1 MDNLLI
7 PKNSEIVSGIID
19 LIKNHSLVLKI
30 NQMFLSKEE
39 KERRVIDLY
48 YYNQGKTF
56 LDIAKELGMS
66 LNAKNGYNK
75 EQRNNSIVT
84 TNKRQSSS
92 LIATKAYELFF

>member
-7 PKNSEIVSGIID
+7 PKNSEIVSGITE

-30 NQMFLSKEE
+30 NQMFLSKEK

-56 LDIAKELGMS
+56 RDIAKEIRML
-66 LNAKNGYNK
+66 LNAKTAIIKKKGIIVSLLLI
-75 EQRNNSIVT
+75 RNN
-84 TNKRQSSS
+84 
-92 LIATKAYELFF
+92 LLL

>member
-7 PKNSEIVSGIID
+7 PKNSEIVSGITD

-48 YYNQGKTF
+48 YNQGKTF
-56 LDIAKELGMS
+56 RDIAKELGMS
-66 LNAKNGYNK
+66 PNTITTILKK
-75 EQRNNSIVT
+75 EEQRNNSIVT
-84 TNKRQSSS
+84 NN
-92 LIATKAYELFF
+92 

>member
-7 PKNSEIVSGIID
+7 PKNSEIVSGITD

-48 YYNQGKTF
+48 YNQGKTF
-56 LDIAKELGMS
+56 RDIAKELGMS
-66 LNAKNGYNK
+66 PNTIMTILTKE

-84 TNKRQSSS
+84 NN
-92 LIATKAYELFF
+92 

>member
-7 PKNSEIVSGIID
+7 PKNSEIVSGLTD

-48 YYNQGKTF
+48 YNQGKTF
-56 LDIAKELGMS
+56 RDIAKELGMS
-66 LNAKNGYNK
+66 PNTITTILKK
-75 EQRNNSIVT
+75 EEQRNNSIVT
-84 TNKRQSSS
+84 NN
-92 LIATKAYELFF
+92 

>member
-48 YYNQGKTF
+48 YNQGKTF
-56 LDIAKELGMS
+56 RDIAKELGMS
-66 LNAKNGYNK
+66 PNTITTILKK
-75 EQRNNSIVT
+75 EEQRNNSIVT
-84 TNKRQSSS
+84 NN
-92 LIATKAYELFF
+92 

>member
-7 PKNSEIVSGIID
+7 PKNSEIVSGITE

-48 YYNQGKTF
+48 YNQGKTF
-56 LDIAKELGMS
+56 RDIAKELGMS
-66 LNAKNGYNK
+66 PNTITTILKK
-75 EQRNNSIVT
+75 EEQRNNSIVT
-84 TNKRQSSS
+84 NN
-92 LIATKAYELFF
+92 

>member
-7 PKNSEIVSGIID
+7 PKNSEIVSGITD

-48 YYNQGKTF
+48 YNQGKTF
-56 LDIAKELGMS
+56 RDIAKELGTS
-66 LNAKNGYNK
+66 PNTITTILKK
-75 EQRNNSIVT
+75 EEQRNNSIVT
-84 TNKRQSSS
+84 NN
-92 LIATKAYELFF
+92 

>member
-7 PKNSEIVSGIID
+7 PKNSEIVSGITE

-56 LDIAKELGMS
+56 RDIAKELRMS
-66 LNAKNGYNK
+66 LNAKTAIIKKKGI
-75 EQRNNSIVT
+75 IV
-84 TNKRQSSS
+84 
-92 LIATKAYELFF
+92 

>member
-7 PKNSEIVSGIID
+7 PKNSEIVSGITD

-48 YYNQGKTF
+48 YNQGKTF
-56 LDIAKELGMS
+56 RDIAKELGMS
-66 LNAKNGYNK
+66 PNMITTILKK
-75 EQRNNSIVT
+75 EEQRNNSIVT
-84 TNKRQSSS
+84 NN
-92 LIATKAYELFF
+92 

>member
-30 NQMFLSKEE
+30 NQMFLSEEE

-48 YYNQGKTF
+48 YNQGKTF
-56 LDIAKELGMS
+56 RDIAKELGMS
-66 LNAKNGYNK
+66 PNTITTILKK
-75 EQRNNSIVT
+75 EEQRNNSIVT
-84 TNKRQSSS
+84 NN
-92 LIATKAYELFF
+92 

>member
-48 YYNQGKTF
+48 YNQGKTF
-56 LDIAKELGMS
+56 PDIAKELGMS
-66 LNAKNGYNK
+66 PNTITTILKK
-75 EQRNNSIVT
+75 EEQRNNSIVT
-84 TNKRQSSS
+84 NN
-92 LIATKAYELFF
+92 

>member
-7 PKNSEIVSGIID
+7 PKNSEIVSGITD

-48 YYNQGKTF
+48 YNQGKTF
-56 LDIAKELGMS
+56 RDIAKEDRMS
-66 LNAKNGYNK
+66 PNTITTILKK
-75 EQRNNSIVT
+75 EEQRNNSIVT
-84 TNKRQSSS
+84 NN
-92 LIATKAYELFF
+92 

>member
-7 PKNSEIVSGIID
+7 PKNSEIVSGITD

-48 YYNQGKTF
+48 YNQGKTF
-56 LDIAKELGMS
+56 RDIAKELGMS
-66 LNAKNGYNK
+66 PNTIMTILKK
-75 EQRNNSIVT
+75 EEQRNNSTVT
-84 TNKRQSSS
+84 NN
-92 LIATKAYELFF
+92 

>member
-7 PKNSEIVSGIID
+7 PKNSEMVSGITD

-48 YYNQGKTF
+48 YNQGKTF
-56 LDIAKELGMS
+56 RDIAKELGMS
-66 LNAKNGYNK
+66 PNTITTILKK
-75 EQRNNSIVT
+75 EEQRNNSIVT
-84 TNKRQSSS
+84 NN
-92 LIATKAYELFF
+92 